1 MIRSIIVAI
10 TVTFLT
16 GMSLSVTVHQKSP
29 DLLKNEHDD
38 VKLECSQRDQSFN
51 VILWYKQSV
60 DQHLQLL
67 GYLYRTNKY
76 VETGL
81 NREIKLDGDGA
92 SDAFLII
99 ENVLTNDSA
108 MYYCVGRIYTVYQVP
123 WLLYKKLM
131 LNHYHMHAVWHK
143 YIGVGLG

>member
-1 MIRSIIVAI
+1 
-10 TVTFLT
+10 
-16 GMSLSVTVHQKSP
+16 MSLSVTVHQKFP
-29 DLLKNEHDD
+29 DLLMNEHDD
-38 VKLECSQRDQSFN
+38 VKLECSQRDQSLN

-99 ENVLTNDSA
+99 ENVLKNDSA
-108 MYYCVGRIYTVYQVP
+108 MYYCAARIYTVYQVP
-123 WLLYKKLM
+123 WLLYKKLT
-131 LNHYHMHAVWHK
+131 LNH
-143 YIGVGLG
+143 